1 MPLPS
6 FKISL
11 LRGRPSADKVRKDV
25 KENYA
30 MSWHPEICFFGRDR
44 AIRGMR
50 RRRDWVAILALA
62 IALLAIIEIRE
73 SWSQG
78 IIASAALKVK
88 LCIVATRNMICDAA
102 AACLGILKCFL
113 GQGR

>member
-1 MPLPS
+1 
-6 FKISL
+6 
-11 LRGRPSADKVRKDV
+11 
-25 KENYA
+25 

-44 AIRGMR
+44 AIRGIR

-62 IALLAIIEIRE
+62 IALLAIIGIRE
-73 SWSQG
+73 AWSQG

-88 LCIVATRNMICDAA
+88 LCVAATRNMICDVA
-102 AACLGILKCFL
+102 AACLGILKDVF